1 MGFLQ
6 VNDLFTIWFGG
17 MVYLDNWDG
26 FPMVSALVCI
36 VAHWTKPTVSHD
48 LKLSSSHDFT
58 KLLHC
63 VSFNFERILSLY

>member
-1 MGFLQ
+1 
-6 VNDLFTIWFGG
+6 

-36 VAHWTKPTVSHD
+36 VAHWTKPTMSHD

-58 KLLHC
+58 KLFHC
-63 VSFNFERILSLY
+63 VSFNLERILSLC